1 MRVMGCLNITAYA
14 HNQKLLVQEKAR
26 VTGGQDIAEMGSTG
40 TNQVMLEFQ
49 VRLNGKPMNPR
60 LVLPKK

>member
-1 MRVMGCLNITAYA
+1 
-14 HNQKLLVQEKAR
+14 
-26 VTGGQDIAEMGSTG
+26 MGSTG
-40 TNQVMLEFQ
+40 TTQVMLEFQ